1 MFLLY
6 NNKSGEIVDSIKV
19 KNLTF
24 SYSDNIIFDNISFN
38 MPLASCSIIGPS
50 ESGKTTL
57 LRLLSGREIG
67 KGSILINSID
77 LNDNNF
83 KLLRRYLAVV
93 FKDSPFVKERVIDEL
108 RFPLENQ
115 GIKPQDISNQVND
128 LLDYFDLSDLSY
140 NSVDC
145 LTFSEKIKIRILSY
159 LIMNP
164 KYIALDDL
172 LIETD
177 SFFVNQ
183 LLKYIKE
190 KEIYLINVTTNME
203 ELLYTDYV
211 LCLYDKKI
219 GFEGE
224 IKQIIKEEKLFKRM
238 GMSLPF
244 IVDLS
249 IQLKYYGLINEIYF
263 NQNDLLEA
271 IWK

>member
-1 MFLLY
+1 MY
-6 NNKSGEIVDSIKV
+6 NNKSGEIVDSIRV

-24 SYSDNIIFDNISFN
+24 GYTNNIVFDNIDFN
-38 MPLASCSIIGPS
+38 MPLSSCSIIGPS

-57 LRLLSGREIG
+57 LRLLSGRETG

-115 GIKPQDISNQVND
+115 GIKPQDISNQVNI
-128 LLDYFDLSDLSY
+128 LLDYFGIQELSLI
-140 NSVDC
+140 SVDN

-159 LIMNP
+159 LIMKP
-164 KYIALDDL
+164 RYLALDDL

-177 SFFVNQ
+177 SFFVSQ
-183 LLKYIKE
+183 LISYLKANN
-190 KEIYLINVTTNME
+190 IYLINVTTNME

-211 LCLYDKKI
+211 VCLYNHKI

-224 IKQIIKEEKLFKRM
+224 LKQIVKEEKLFKRM